1 MNPLYLTIFHTV
13 VGRKRLCSSC
23 GKVQVVERLDSD
35 QRYHCKYCGQSFL
48 PLKPRAE
55 AWSTTS
61 CCATC

>member
-35 QRYHCKYCGQSFL
+35 QRYHCKYCGHRFTKEE
-48 PLKPRAE
+48 LKAE
-55 AWSTTS
+55 SRHFPTA
-61 CCATC
+61 